1 MVNALKILRSALEFL
16 HSQATYDQF
25 FLKQRI
31 EFLTKDN
38 EYLQSHFENLE
49 KAIEEK
55 SKEINEKNLVLDK
68 FLVEKETLEKKI
80 EELRE
85 NTKKRYEEQLQ
96 ANNEKFRLEK
106 EDLIQVILVLF

>member
-16 HSQATYDQF
+16 HSQAIYDQF

-38 EYLQSHFENLE
+38 EYLQSHFESLD

-55 SKEINEKNLVLDK
+55 IKEINEKNLVLEK
-68 FLVEKETLEKKI
+68 FVIEKETLEKKI
-80 EELRE
+80 EEFRE
-85 NTKKRYEEQLQ
+85 TTKKGYEEQIQ
-96 ANNEKFRLEK
+96 ANNEKFKVEK
-106 EDLIQVILVLF
+106 EDLIQVILI

>member
-38 EYLQSHFENLE
+38 EYLQTHFESLD

-55 SKEINEKNLVLDK
+55 TKEIIEKNLVLEK
-68 FLVEKETLEKKI
+68 FLIEKEIFEKKI
-80 EELRE
+80 QEFRE
-85 NTKKRYEEQLQ
+85 TTKKKYEEQIQ
-96 ANNEKFRLEK
+96 SNNEKFKVEK
-106 EDLIQVILVLF
+106 EDLIQV